1 MATQT
6 IPQVQAETRTQL
18 GSTAAK
24 KLRTA
29 GRLPA
34 VVYGHGIDPAH
45 ITLDADAFNEVIE
58 HHAHMLEVSVDG
70 KPESCLIKEVQWN
83 YLGSEIIHVDLARVD
98 LTETVTVEIEIEL
111 VGDPIGL
118 KEGGAYLDQPHSS
131 IEIECQAG
139 NIPENIKL
147 DVSSLKIGD
156 VLSVEDLQLPE
167 GVTAIT
173 EPHITLASVQEVTE
187 MPDEE
192 EEEGLVAEGAE
203 PEVIGAKREDEE
215 GEAGGEDED

>member
-6 IPQVQAETRTQL
+6 IPQVTAETRTQL
-18 GSTAAK
+18 GSTASK
-24 KLRTA
+24 KFRST

-45 ITLDADAFNEVIE
+45 ITLDADAFHEVIE

-139 NIPENIKL
+139 NIPENVKL
-147 DVSSLKIGD
+147 DVSGLKIGD

-167 GVTAIT
+167 GVKAVTD
-173 EPHITLASVQEVTE
+173 PHITLASVQEVTE
-187 MPDEE
+187 EVE
-192 EEEGLVAEGAE
+192 EEEGEELVAEGAE
-203 PEVIGAKREDEE
+203 PEVIGAKKEEE
-215 GEAGGEDED
+215 GEEGGEEED